1 MTMHTSTKTFSLV
14 IICSILLVYNAT
26 AQITSSPYSI
36 FGIGT
41 VEENSIGE
49 NKAMGGT
56 GIALLSKRSLNFL
69 NPASYDGLDSLV
81 TIFEIGFFGK
91 YTSFSTSKK
100 SQALFDAN
108 IKYAAMGFRI
118 APRWAT
124 SFGITSYSTIGYKIN
139 VPSPVEGSLLTYNKT
154 FSGEGGVNQFY
165 FGNSYR
171 ITRNIIFGINAAYLF
186 GTIKHSESSE
196 TFNYSFQNVT
206 YLSNF
211 NLNYGLNYQFLND
224 RWKYNIGLIYSNGKT
239 LTTKNVSTV
248 ITGNET
254 EIIKSHSNKF
264 RIPKTVGIGL
274 AFGKDF
280 FRGGVDYEIKTWKD
294 IDFANTLLE
303 TRNSDRFS
311 LGIEF
316 PSTGIR
322 RGSNRMIFYR
332 FGAEYNGSYLIV
344 DNIPINYRAIS
355 FGAGIPVKGI
365 LSVINVS
372 LELGQNGSEKKGLF
386 KENFCTLHL
395 DLSLKELW
403 FMKRKY
409 D

>member
-1 MTMHTSTKTFSLV
+1 MRTSAKTFSTV

-36 FGIGT
+36 FGMGFI
-41 VEENSIGE
+41 EENSMGAS
-49 NKAMGGT
+49 KAMGGT
-56 GIALLSKRSLNFL
+56 GIALLSEHSINFI

-81 TIFEIGFFGK
+81 SIFELGFFGK
-91 YTSFSTSKK
+91 YTSFSSVSKK

-118 APRWAT
+118 TPRWAT
-124 SFGITSYSTIGYKIN
+124 SFGITSYSTIGYNIN
-139 VPSPVEGSLLTYNKT
+139 VTSPIEGSLLTYNKT
-154 FSGEGGVNQFY
+154 FSGEGGVNQIY
-165 FGNSYR
+165 FGNSYK
-171 ITRNIIFGINAAYLF
+171 ITRNIVFGINAVYLF

-196 TFNYSFQNVT
+196 TFNYSYQNLT

-211 NLNYGLNYQFLND
+211 NLNYGLNYQFVND
-224 RWKYNIGLIYSNGKT
+224 RWKYNIGLIYNNGKT

-248 ITGNET
+248 ITANET
-254 EIIKSHSNKF
+254 GTIKSHSNVFK
-264 RIPKTVGIGL
+264 IPKTVGVGL

-280 FRGGVDYEIKTWKD
+280 FRGGIDYEIKTWKD

-303 TRNSDRFS
+303 TRNSNRFS

-316 PSTGIR
+316 PSAGIR

-332 FGAEYNGSYLIV
+332 FGAEYNGSYLII
-344 DNIPINYRAIS
+344 DNVPINYRAIS

-372 LELGQNGSEKKGLF
+372 LELGQNGSEKEGLF
-386 KENFCTLHL
+386 KENFCTLHF

>member
-1 MTMHTSTKTFSLV
+1 M
-14 IICSILLVYNAT
+14 ICSIPLVNNAT

-36 FGIGT
+36 FGMGSI
-41 VEENSIGE
+41 EENSIGE
-49 NKAMGGT
+49 SKAMGGT
-56 GIALLSKRSLNFL
+56 GIAFLSNHSLNFL

-81 TIFEIGFFGK
+81 TIFELGFFGK

-100 SQALFDAN
+100 SQVLFDAN

-118 APRWAT
+118 TPRWAT
-124 SFGITSYSTIGYKIN
+124 SFGITSYSTIGYNIN
-139 VPSPVEGSLLTYNKT
+139 VLSPVEGSLLTYNKT
-154 FSGEGGVNQFY
+154 FSGEGGVNQLY
-165 FGNSYR
+165 FGNSYK
-171 ITRNIIFGINAAYLF
+171 ITRNFIFGINAVYLF

-196 TFNYSFQNVT
+196 TFNYSIQNLT

-211 NLNYGLNYQFLND
+211 NLNYGLNYQFANN
-224 RWKYNIGLIYSNGKT
+224 RWKYNIGLIYNNGKT

-248 ITGNET
+248 ITGYET
-254 EIIKSHSNKF
+254 EIIKSHINEFK
-264 RIPKTVGIGL
+264 IPKTVGMGL

-280 FRGGVDYEIKTWKD
+280 FRGGIDYEMKIWKD
-294 IDFANTLLE
+294 IDFTNTLVE
-303 TRNSDRFS
+303 TRNSNRFS

-316 PSTGIR
+316 PSSGIR
-322 RGSNRMIFYR
+322 RGSNKMIFYR
-332 FGAEYNGSYLIV
+332 FGAEINGSYLIV
-344 DNIPINYRAIS
+344 DKVPINYRAIS

-372 LELGQNGSEKKGLF
+372 FELGQNGSERNGLF

-395 DLSLKELW
+395 DISLKELW

-409 D
+409 E

>member
-1 MTMHTSTKTFSLV
+1 MTMRTSIKTFSLV
-14 IICSILLVYNAT
+14 MICSIPLVNNAT

-36 FGIGT
+36 FGLGSI
-41 VEENSIGE
+41 EENSIGE
-49 NKAMGGT
+49 SKAMGGT
-56 GIALLSKRSLNFL
+56 GIAFLSNHSLNFL

-81 TIFEIGFFGK
+81 TIFELGFFGK

-100 SQALFDAN
+100 SQVLFDAN

-118 APRWAT
+118 TPRWAT
-124 SFGITSYSTIGYKIN
+124 SFGITSYSTIGYNIN
-139 VPSPVEGSLLTYNKT
+139 VLSPVEGSLLTYNKT
-154 FSGEGGVNQFY
+154 FSGEGGVNQLY
-165 FGNSYR
+165 FGNSYK
-171 ITRNIIFGINAAYLF
+171 ITRNFIFGINAVYLF

-196 TFNYSFQNVT
+196 TFNYSIQNLT

-211 NLNYGLNYQFLND
+211 NLNYGLNYQFANN
-224 RWKYNIGLIYSNGKT
+224 RWKYNIGLIYNNGKT

-248 ITGNET
+248 ITGYET
-254 EIIKSHSNKF
+254 EIIKSHINEFK
-264 RIPKTVGIGL
+264 IPKTVGMGL

-280 FRGGVDYEIKTWKD
+280 FRGGIDYEMKIWKD
-294 IDFANTLLE
+294 IDFTNTLVE
-303 TRNSDRFS
+303 TRNSNRFS

-316 PSTGIR
+316 PSSGIR
-322 RGSNRMIFYR
+322 RGSNKMIFYR
-332 FGAEYNGSYLIV
+332 FGAEINGSYLIV
-344 DNIPINYRAIS
+344 DKVPINYRAIS

-372 LELGQNGSEKKGLF
+372 FELGQNGSERNGLF

-395 DLSLKELW
+395 DISLKELW

-409 D
+409 E

>member
-1 MTMHTSTKTFSLV
+1 MHTSNNTFSLV
-14 IICSILLVYNAT
+14 IICSILFVNKAA

-36 FGIGT
+36 FGMGSI
-41 VEENSIGE
+41 EENSIGD

-56 GIALLSKRSLNFL
+56 GIAFLSAHSINFI

-81 TIFEIGFFGK
+81 TIFELGFFGK

-100 SQALFDAN
+100 SQVLFDAN
-108 IKYAAMGFRI
+108 VKYAAMGFRI
-118 APRWAT
+118 TPKWAT
-124 SFGITSYSTIGYKIN
+124 SFGITSYSTVGYN
-139 VPSPVEGSLLTYNKT
+139 VNVSSPVEGSLLMYNKT

-165 FGNSYR
+165 FGNSYK
-171 ITRNIIFGINAAYLF
+171 ITRNFIFGVNAVYLF

-196 TFNYSFQNVT
+196 IFNYSLQNLT

-211 NLNYGLNYQFLND
+211 NLNYGLNYQFVNN
-224 RWKYNIGLIYSNGKT
+224 RWKYNIGLIYNNGKT

-248 ITGNET
+248 TTGYES
-254 EIIKSHSNKF
+254 EIIKSRSNKF
-264 RIPKTVGIGL
+264 KIPKSIGMGL

-280 FRGGVDYEIKTWKD
+280 FRGGIDYEMRTWKD
-294 IDFANTLLE
+294 IDFANTLVE
-303 TRNSDRFS
+303 TRNSNRFS

-316 PSTGIR
+316 PSSGIR
-322 RGSNRMIFYR
+322 KGSSRMIFYR
-332 FGAEYNGSYLIV
+332 FGAEFNGSYLII

-365 LSVINVS
+365 LGVINVS